1 MFNPWLFLWPYRL
14 TLSPPKRCGGPGT
27 LYRKVEHLLI
37 AVPVVIA
44 ASWIVMIFFVRALYY
59 EFG

>member
-1 MFNPWLFLWPYRL
+1 MFNPLLSLWPCE
-14 TLSPPKRCGGPGT
+14 LSCFSLKSCGGPGT

-37 AVPVVIA
+37 AVPGIIALAWVIL
-44 ASWIVMIFFVRALYY
+44 ILFVRALYY